1 MGVSTYLSAISNG
14 KGMAKSNLFA
24 VYFSGNVIDTL
35 SKDYN
40 NINSAPTAI
49 NPSSTGSRVLL
60 MCDEVSLPGVQT
72 STGTT
77 VRYAGGAP
85 INYPTNPI
93 YNDLQLSF
101 MCDTQM
107 KALQFLNDWFGQIY
121 TVTGTGMN
129 RSYRL
134 NYPEQYRCKEMFVE
148 KRDRTS
154 SSEIGTVNAKY
165 TLYDA
170 WPYSIDQIPLSY
182 GSSQLVKVTANF
194 YYTNWDVSF

>member
-14 KGMAKSNLFA
+14 SGMAKSNLFA
-24 VYFSGNVIDTL
+24 VYFSGGAIDSL
-35 SKDYN
+35 SSKYS
-40 NINSAPTAI
+40 NINAAPTAV
-49 NPSSTGSRVLL
+49 NPSSVGSRVLL
-60 MCDEVSLPGVQT
+60 MCDEVSLPGVQA
-72 STGTT
+72 STGSTI
-77 VRYAGGAP
+77 RYAGGAP
-85 INYPTNPI
+85 MNYPTNPI

-107 KALQFLNDWFGQIY
+107 KALQFLTDWFGKIY
-121 TVTGTGMN
+121 EVTGKGMN

-134 NYPEQYRCKEMFVE
+134 NYPSQYRCNEMFVE
-148 KRDRTS
+148 KRERTS
-154 SSEIGTVNAKY
+154 TSEIGKVNTKY
-165 TLYDA
+165 TVYDA